1 MFKVNNKDVYVYRR
15 SDVYLV
21 NINFKHISHLFLV
34 FLLLTLN
41 KSMFAG
47 VSKKKYASNK
57 SNLQLEF
64 I

>member
-1 MFKVNNKDVYVYRR
+1 MWKMFKVNNKDVYVYRR

-47 VSKKKYASNK
+47 VSKKKIRIK
-57 SNLQLEF
+57 
-64 I
+64 